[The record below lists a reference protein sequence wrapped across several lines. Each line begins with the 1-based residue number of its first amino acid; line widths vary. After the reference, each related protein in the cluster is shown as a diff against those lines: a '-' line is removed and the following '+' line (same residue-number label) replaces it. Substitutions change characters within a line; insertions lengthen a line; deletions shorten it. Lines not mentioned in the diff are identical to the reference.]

1 MRGAKHQFCRE
12 HIPVPLFGERRG
24 SGNVVLIGYACARC
38 YIELTID
45 YPLYLRSREYNVYG
59 TGREAARAFAP
70 VVYEL
75 SLQ

>member
-1 MRGAKHQFCRE
+1 
-12 HIPVPLFGERRG
+12 
-24 SGNVVLIGYACARC
+24 VLIGYACARC
-38 YIELTID
+38 HIELTID
-45 YPLYLRSREYNVYG
+45 YPLYFEPREYNG